1 MRGDMESCTPAIF
14 LDGKQL
20 INWELSDLNALVEP
34 ATVGAM
40 EVYTLA
46 MTPAEFRTKQGCG
59 TILLWTRSARR

>member
-1 MRGDMESCTPAIF
+1 
-14 LDGKQL
+14 L